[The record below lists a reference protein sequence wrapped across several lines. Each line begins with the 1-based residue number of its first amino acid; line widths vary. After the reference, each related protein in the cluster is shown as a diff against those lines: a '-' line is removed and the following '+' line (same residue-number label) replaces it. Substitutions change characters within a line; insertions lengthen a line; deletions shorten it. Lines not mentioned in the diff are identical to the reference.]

1 MTEPQDRIAD
11 LIRGA
16 GQRPEPS
23 AEVYERLRLA
33 THAQWQAGLRE
44 RRRRRLF
51 AIAAGVALLGIGA
64 AFFSLLLPTPAP
76 VIVARLTQAADHQI
90 LRARNGA
97 DALDSELLGVGD
109 ELRTSGSQG
118 ITLAQLPN
126 GTTSL
131 RLDAGTRVRWKSAD
145 RIELLA
151 GAIYVDTSHGAP
163 GGGLTQAARDP
174 LVIEV
179 GDARIEHIGTQF
191 MAVRRGN
198 EVEVHVRDGQVRVT
212 LGSDSR
218 RLARGESRE
227 PAGNGWTDRD
237 GSRCC
242 GRSCLAV
249 GGCLAPRV
257 PIEGRDLL
265 TVLRTLAY
273 QGGLELRFAT
283 PALEAAAAARTL
295 HGPIL
300 NLAPRETM
308 RALLTSSGLGMT
320 EDASDRRSDCPGH
333 RNKRTSPTDL
343 LRRARLKYM
352 RFSRGSRWQLMRP
365 PRARRAYARARCRFP

>member
-23 AEVYERLRLA
+23 AEVYERLRLT
-33 THAQWQAGLRE
+33 THAHWQAGLRQ

-51 AIAAGVALLGIGA
+51 AIAASVALLGIGA
-64 AFFSLLLPTPAP
+64 AFFSLLQPTPAP

-97 DALDSELLGVGD
+97 DALDGELLGVGD
-109 ELRTSGSQG
+109 ELHTSGSQG
-118 ITLAQLPN
+118 VTLAQLPN
-126 GTTSL
+126 GTTTL
-131 RLDAGTRVRWKSAD
+131 RLDAHTRVRWKSAD

-163 GGGLTQAARDP
+163 GGGLTQAAHDP

-198 EVEVHVRDGQVRVT
+198 EVEVHVRDGLVRVT

-218 RLARGESRE
+218 RLARGESANLRATGGPIQTGRDAAAD
-227 PAGNGWTDRD
+227 PA
-237 GSRCC
+237 
-242 GRSCLAV
+242 LAV
-249 GGCLAPRV
+249 GGCFAPRV

-273 QGGLELRFAT
+273 QSGLELRFAT
-283 PALEAAAAARTL
+283 PALEAAAASTTL

-300 NLAPRETM
+300 DLAPRETM
-308 RALLTSSGLGMT
+308 RALLTTSGLSMT
-320 EDASDRRSDCPGH
+320 EDASTATISTP
-333 RNKRTSPTDL
+333 
-343 LRRARLKYM
+343 
-352 RFSRGSRWQLMRP
+352 
-365 PRARRAYARARCRFP
+365 

>member
-1 MTEPQDRIAD
+1 MTEPRDRIAD

-23 AEVYERLRLA
+23 AEVYERLRLN
-33 THAQWQAGLRE
+33 THAHWQAGLRE
-44 RRRRRLF
+44 RRRRKFL
-51 AIAAGVALLGIGA
+51 AIAASVAVLGVGTLL
-64 AFFSLLLPTPAP
+64 FSLLVSRPQP
-76 VIVARLTQAADHQI
+76 VIVARLIQATDHEV
-90 LRARNGA
+90 LRARGGA
-97 DALDSELLGVGD
+97 DALDSDLLGVGD
-109 ELRTSGSQG
+109 ELRIPGPQG
-118 ITLAQLPN
+118 ITLAQLPK

-131 RLDAGTRVRWKSAD
+131 RLAAGSRARWKSAD

-163 GGGLTQAARDP
+163 GGGLTQAAHDP

-198 EVEVHVRDGQVRVT
+198 EVEVHVRDGLVRVT

-218 RLARGESRE
+218 QLARGESANLRATGGPIQVGRDVTTE
-227 PAGNGWTDRD
+227 PAWQWAD
-237 GSRCC
+237 
-242 GRSCLAV
+242 A
-249 GGCLAPRV
+249 LAPRV

-273 QGGLELRFAT
+273 QSGLELRFAT
-283 PALEAAAAARTL
+283 PALEAAAAGTTL

-308 RALLTSSGLGMT
+308 RALLTTAGLNMT
-320 EDASDRRSDCPGH
+320 EDASTATISTP
-333 RNKRTSPTDL
+333 
-343 LRRARLKYM
+343 
-352 RFSRGSRWQLMRP
+352 
-365 PRARRAYARARCRFP
+365 